1 MTSINKNSTPEPFGM
16 GHQGPRRGPAQ
27 QADGEGEDIYFNNT
41 FAEKADEATKLSKLP
56 TLTLI

>member
-1 MTSINKNSTPEPFGM
+1 MTSIYKNRTPEPVGM

-27 QADGEGEDIYFNNT
+27 QADEEGEDIYYNST
-41 FAEKADEATKLSKLP
+41 LAEKTDEATKLSKLP